1 MKPALALPVGTEMP
15 PWQCLRKDGSLT
27 CPGIRRTTIKEP
39 L

>member
-15 PWQCLRKDGSLT
+15 PWQCLREDGSLT
-27 CPGIRRTTIKEP
+27 RPGIRRTTIKEP